1 MDSRG
6 GLVYTQAAISIAGAA
21 MPPSSAL
28 PLGIDHKSYIKTL
41 SGTDK
46 HLAWK
51 RFTDAF
57 WNSDALGAGA
67 RAEFLFRR
75 GFLRD
80 KWVLYDLE
88 QADAEAFVS
97 DFQAAEIGQANGIYA
112 NVLDD
117 RMLLIHTLTGY
128 CAVPRIH
135 ALRGLDA
142 DEVGLSPEWAAHRA
156 RAPDLPAPDL
166 SVTDLPTP
174 DLSVPDLSV
183 QVLPLLAGIRGRSG
197 HVEVKRGHFSGFGK
211 EGDLKR
217 LSAMVKDWSLATR
230 VPYLFADLLPQGPF
244 MAGLF
249 PRAMNRLSVILTRD
263 LDSWDPV
270 LVAATLRIGSDR
282 SGEDLD
288 LAAGG
293 MSAPVDPETGH
304 VGPLV
309 GLGPGGQILRADSHP
324 DSGARVAGLEVPG
337 WGDIRATLL
346 RIMDESSY
354 LRVAML
360 DFTLLEDGRLGLI
373 GPASPDMAP
382 HQVHGP
388 LLHNAVFAEV
398 LRKLAL

>member
-1 MDSRG
+1 MDRRG
-6 GLVYTQAAISIAGAA
+6 GLVYTQAAILIAGAA
-21 MPPSSAL
+21 MPLSSAL
-28 PLGIDHKSYIKTL
+28 PLDIDHKSYIKTL

-57 WNSDALGAGA
+57 WNSDALGAGP

-88 QADAEAFVS
+88 HADAEAFVS

-156 RAPDLPAPDL
+156 GAPASDLPAPDL
-166 SVTDLPTP
+166 T
-174 DLSVPDLSV
+174 V

-197 HVEVKRGHFSGFGK
+197 CVEVRGGHFSGFGK
-211 EGDLKR
+211 DGDLKR
-217 LSAMVKDWSLATR
+217 LSSMVKDWSLATR
-230 VPYLFADLLPQGPF
+230 VPYLFADALPQGSF

-282 SGEDLD
+282 SGDDLD

-293 MSAPVDPETGH
+293 MSAPVDPVTGH

-309 GLGPGGQILRADSHP
+309 SLGRGGQILRADTHP
-324 DSGARVAGLEVPG
+324 DSGAQVAGLEVPG
-337 WGDIRATLL
+337 WAEIRATLL

-354 LRVAML
+354 MRVAML

-373 GPASPDMAP
+373 GPSSPDMAP